1 MHGHII
7 LESATFFSHSVI
19 RRKIRT
25 FLTIQLDMFQIPPC
39 SSSVT
44 GGVVTDNEH
53 GGVWNMSEQY

>member
-53 GGVWNMSEQY
+53 GGV